1 MLYIWIYKSVWQKG
15 LKFPKWQKLDVQ
27 SNGWKLKKRISIIN
41 IKSLKVTVVKFKFI
55 HSMRDPKTV
64 TQLQKKI
71 NLIFVVDIELHFSQP
86 LIAF

>member
-1 MLYIWIYKSVWQKG
+1 
-15 LKFPKWQKLDVQ
+15 
-27 SNGWKLKKRISIIN
+27 
-41 IKSLKVTVVKFKFI
+41 
-55 HSMRDPKTV
+55 MRDPKTV